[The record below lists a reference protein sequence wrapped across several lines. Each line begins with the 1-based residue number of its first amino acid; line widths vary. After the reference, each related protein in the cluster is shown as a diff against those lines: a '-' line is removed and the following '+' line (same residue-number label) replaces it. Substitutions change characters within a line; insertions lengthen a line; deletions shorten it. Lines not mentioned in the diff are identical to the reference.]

1 MSSSRRSRAGPGKAL
16 QGHQGKP
23 REPTVTI
30 NYIRRI
36 GSFCGGFRRL
46 PRTRRDDA
54 TKPCAIGDSHLVD
67 ERADLG
73 KRPVGGD
80 EELFVLSKLR
90 RIAEINALAVLGA
103 ERGPLVN
110 QRAQGPL

>member
-1 MSSSRRSRAGPGKAL
+1 M
-16 QGHQGKP
+16 
-23 REPTVTI
+23 TI

-36 GSFCGGFRRL
+36 GSFCEGFRRL

-54 TKPCAIGDSHLVD
+54 TKPRAIGDGQLVD

-103 ERGPLVN
+103 ERGPQVN
-110 QRAQGPL
+110 RRAQEPV